1 MSKITY
7 ITLAG
12 KDYPMSFSLGAT
24 KRLIQRY
31 GSVEKMQERIKKE
44 GNEADKLEAIV
55 EILTLLISQGCA
67 YKNFFE
73 KDLPAPDNA
82 PIING
87 KWEPLPSEVIE
98 VAVDIFDAE
107 DMVAKIVECIS
118 GGSKKDVEAKP
129 DKKMSEP
136 L

>member
-55 EILTLLISQGCA
+55 EILALLISQGCA

-73 KDLPAPDNA
+73 KDLPAPENA

-87 KWEPLPSEVIE
+87 KWEPLPTEVIE

>member
-24 KRLIQRY
+24 RRLIQRY

-73 KDLPAPDNA
+73 KDLPAPENA

-87 KWEPLPSEVIE
+87 KWEPLPAEVIE